1 MSSRSSMQRSSESSM
16 ESATPSSRRDRS
28 AARVHAPVWFLLA
41 GALIPLGCG
50 SPANKS
56 QSSAA
61 FAPAPDPN
69 APPPAD
75 VIAAQ
80 PKPWTK
86 RFLEVGVLV
95 ADEIRIEGPAP
106 LLEHIVTRPEAG
118 LHEHS
123 DKTTTAGFQ
132 QTITVR
138 TPGAEIRAQI
148 DQLAI
153 SAMRRLVILERPGP
167 VDVIVIA
174 AGDVFW
180 KDTPAVDP
188 VRTQSLRIEGPIPR

>member
-1 MSSRSSMQRSSESSM
+1 MRATRSLHSSTCT
-16 ESATPSSRRDRS
+16 AGV
-28 AARVHAPVWFLLA
+28 AFACALLA
-41 GALIPLGCG
+41 LVPASCG
-50 SPANKS
+50 TPREKS
-56 QSSAA
+56 KSSDA

-69 APPPAD
+69 APPPRD
-75 VIAAQ
+75 LVAAK

-86 RFLEVGVLV
+86 RFLEAGVLV

-106 LLEHIVTRPEAG
+106 LIEHVVTRPETG
-118 LHEHS
+118 LHVV
-123 DKTTTAGFQ
+123 DVKTIPAGFQ
-132 QTITVR
+132 QTITVS

-167 VDVIVIA
+167 VDVLVIA

-180 KDTPAVDP
+180 TDGPKAEP